1 MIRVGDFVVP
11 RLMAR
16 LERWPLTNCNTVGV
30 VIRKEENQGT
40 CTIRWVYGDPVRQ
53 RTVPSYDVTFL
64 ETELYLWRGE

>member
-11 RLMAR
+11 HTSPPRSDYK
-16 LERWPLTNCNTVGV
+16 VGV

-40 CTIRWVYGDPVRQ
+40 CIIRWIYGEPVRQ
-53 RTVPSYDVTFL
+53 RMVPSYDVTFL